1 MVVKGFKTRCENI
14 SLQLRKELGIRKY
27 SPLPARDLAQHL
39 NVLLFEP
46 SDIQGLSNNTLAV
59 LTKRGNTVWSAV
71 AISYAGV
78 EVVIYNSVHTKARQS
93 SDIMHELSHLL
104 LSHEPTQIMVSPDH
118 PFVLRSYN
126 KETEEEASWLAGC
139 LLLPRGALVHIRIN
153 DSSDDDA
160 CDSYVV
166 SRQLLTYRMNVTG
179 VNRQFQ
185 TIGY

>member
-1 MVVKGFKTRCENI
+1 MVVKGFKTKCENI
-14 SLQLRKELGIRKY
+14 SLQLRKELGIRKNF
-27 SPLPARDLAQHL
+27 PLSTRDLAQHL
-39 NVLLFEP
+39 SVLLWEP
-46 SDIQGLSNNTLAV
+46 SDIRGLSNNTLTV
-59 LTKRGNTVWSAV
+59 LTRRGNTVWSAL

-78 EVVIYNSVHTKARQS
+78 EAVIYNPVHTKARQS

-104 LSHEPTQIMVSPDH
+104 LAHEPSQIMVSPDH

-139 LLLPRGALVHIRIN
+139 LLLPRDALVHIRIN
-153 DSSDDDA
+153 GLSDDEA

-185 TIGY
+185 TVGS